1 MNEQPTNVPHAPEM
15 PPPIERGKGDEIIAI
30 RDLKVHF
37 DLGGGGI
44 FDRLINRNS
53 VKRVVKAV
61 DGVTIDIYPG
71 ETLGL
76 VGESG
81 CGKSTLGRAILRLTE
96 PTSGH
101 VFFRGR
107 DLSLFSK
114 IPSWVKS
121 VSLIVAAIIWVAW
134 EIIFILQH
142 YRKSYGLGGME
153 ARIVGAFNSFF
164 SNLVGAG
171 LGASFLTFLSY
182 TLLTFLNALFHFFLL
197 RGILRLIASQRA
209 EKGMR
214 KLRRHMQMIF
224 QDPYAS
230 LNPRMT
236 VGQIVGEPVE
246 TFHGSSA
253 DQERPAWLKIV
264 GLILGILVGIIVGL
278 YVAVLGLYLIIWVIR
293 IIPVMT
299 PPLHSVIVA
308 LSGFIGYGAGSLA
321 RNLIVH
327 KTFRIIL
334 AIVGGAIGLGLAFLA
349 GSLLKRR
356 GVELNIF
363 LQILL
368 TIISFIVGW
377 RIAARIKPELHALG
391 GKINHRVQE
400 LMETVGLNRRFIKR
414 FPHEFSGGQRQRI
427 GIARALAVDPDFIV
441 ADEPISALDVS
452 IQAQIM
458 NLMERLQREKNLTYL
473 FISHDLRAIRHVSD
487 RVAVMYLGKLVE
499 IADAKVI
506 YDEPLMPYTKA
517 LISAVPVPDPEI
529 EATRQRIV
537 LEGDVPSPIN
547 PPQGC
552 RFHTRCP
559 YAIEACKEVV
569 PPLAEIKPNHFA
581 ACIRISPEQPDI
593 ERVAPGDAPGLR
605 DAQRVIAT

>member
-1 MNEQPTNVPHAPEM
+1 MNEQPNSIPQAQTM
-15 PPPIERGKGDEIIAI
+15 PPPIERGKGDELIAI

-37 DLGGGGI
+37 DLGGGGLL
-44 FDRLINRNS
+44 DKLISSNS

-96 PTSGH
+96 PTSGQ
-101 VFFRGR
+101 VLFRGE
-107 DLSLFSK
+107 DLASL
-114 IPSWVKS
+114 
-121 VSLIVAAIIWVAW
+121 
-134 EIIFILQH
+134 
-142 YRKSYGLGGME
+142 
-153 ARIVGAFNSFF
+153 
-164 SNLVGAG
+164 
-171 LGASFLTFLSY
+171 
-182 TLLTFLNALFHFFLL
+182 
-197 RGILRLIASQRA
+197 SQR
-209 EKGMR
+209 EMLEHR
-214 KLRRHMQMIF
+214 KHLQMIF

-236 VGQIVGEPVE
+236 VGQIIGEPIE
-246 TFHGSSA
+246 TF
-253 DQERPAWLKIV
+253 R
-264 GLILGILVGIIVGL
+264 
-278 YVAVLGLYLIIWVIR
+278 
-293 IIPVMT
+293 
-299 PPLHSVIVA
+299 
-308 LSGFIGYGAGSLA
+308 LA
-321 RNLIVH
+321 EGR
-327 KTFRIIL
+327 
-334 AIVGGAIGLGLAFLA
+334 
-349 GSLLKRR
+349 
-356 GVELNIF
+356 
-363 LQILL
+363 
-368 TIISFIVGW
+368 
-377 RIAARIKPELHALG
+377 AAQQ
-391 GKINHRVQE
+391 RVQE
-400 LMETVGLNRRFIKR
+400 LMETVGLSPRFVKR
-414 FPHEFSGGQRQRI
+414 YPHEFSGGQRQRI

-499 IADAKVI
+499 IADARVI

-517 LISAVPVPDPEI
+517 LISAVPVPDPEL

-559 YAIEACKEVV
+559 YAIQACKEVI

-593 ERVAPGDAPGLR
+593 DQVAPGDAPGLR
-605 DAQRVIAT
+605 AAERVIAT